1 MIIANFLLSQEQES
15 RQRVQCAMVALRE
28 SMNWPFGKLVNGH
41 AKIDICKAT
50 QNSNVLIQAAA
61 LSAPK
66 EMMEKAG
73 EEANDLYAYM
83 AKRWHH
89 LGNIWI
95 NEAPVCLT
103 RFLNKVLSVY
113 LTQLDPIDHIGP
125 GI

>member
-1 MIIANFLLSQEQES
+1 M
-15 RQRVQCAMVALRE
+15 MALRE

-41 AKIDICKAT
+41 ANIDIYKAT

-83 AKRWHH
+83 AMCWHH
-89 LGNIWI
+89 LGDIWI
-95 NEAPVCLT
+95 KETLVCLT
-103 RFLNKVLSVY
+103 RFLNNALSVH
-113 LTQLDPIDHIGP
+113 LAQLGPIDHTGP
-125 GI
+125 RIENLLWIC